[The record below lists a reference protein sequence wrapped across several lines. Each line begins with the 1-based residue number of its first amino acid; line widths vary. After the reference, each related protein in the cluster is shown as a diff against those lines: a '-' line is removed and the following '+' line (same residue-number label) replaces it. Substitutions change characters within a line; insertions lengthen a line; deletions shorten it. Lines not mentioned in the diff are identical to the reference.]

1 MRRKAI
7 TLMEVLVVISI
18 IGMLIALLL
27 PAVQSARE
35 AGRRC
40 ECQNN
45 LKQLGLALHNY
56 HSAFRLFAINGNY
69 DNNNPVGPDS
79 RSRTWFQ
86 GILPYL
92 ERGDVYVH
100 IEQGAKLA
108 DNLSIARMPLSLFYC
123 PTDRGELLM
132 ANRADMPPN
141 WLFAVQNY
149 KSSSGSNWGWG
160 PFVNSSTVG
169 RFANDTDGYKN
180 GNGFICE
187 GRYGPRS
194 TGIDHIF
201 DGTSR
206 TFAIGESIPAY
217 SRWTCWF
224 YHNGATATCAI
235 PLNYGAQHIDEN
247 EWQTNNG
254 FMSLHPAGA
263 NFCFADS
270 HVQFMQD
277 SIDLKVY
284 RALATIQGQEPI
296 DDTAMRP

>member
-1 MRRKAI
+1 MRKAM

-18 IGMLIALLL
+18 IGMLMALLL
-27 PAVQSARE
+27 PAIQLARE

-40 ECQNN
+40 DCQNN

-56 HSAFRLFAINGNY
+56 HPASRVFAITANY
-69 DNNNPVGPDS
+69 DNNNPVGPQS
-79 RSRTWFQ
+79 RSRSWFQ

-92 ERGDVYVH
+92 ERGDIYAH
-100 IEQGAKLA
+100 IEQGATVT
-108 DNLSIARMPLSLFYC
+108 DNLPVARLGVSLFYC
-123 PTDRGELLM
+123 PTDRGPQQM
-132 ANRADMPPN
+132 ANRADMPPD

-160 PFVNSSTVG
+160 PFVNSSQVG
-169 RFANDTDGYKN
+169 LFANDTDGYKN
-180 GNGFICE
+180 GNGLMCE
-187 GRYGPRS
+187 GRYGPRPIS
-194 TGIDHIF
+194 IDHVF
-201 DGTSR
+201 DGTSH

-235 PLNYGAQHIDEN
+235 PLNYGMQHIDEN

-254 FMSLHPAGA
+254 FMSQHPTGA

-270 HVQFMQD
+270 HVQFVRD

-284 RALATIQGQEPI
+284 RAVATIQGQEPI
-296 DDTAMRP
+296 DDATVGL